1 VRIDQERQNIY
12 RWLNAPDPYENHV
25 ANRKK
30 RQIKTGT
37 WLLRGKQYENWL
49 QSEKSF
55 LWIYGIR
62 E

>member
-12 RWLNAPDPYENHV
+12 RWLNPPDPYENHV

-30 RQIKTGT
+30 SQPKTGT
-37 WLLRGKQYENWL
+37 WLLRGKMYEKWL